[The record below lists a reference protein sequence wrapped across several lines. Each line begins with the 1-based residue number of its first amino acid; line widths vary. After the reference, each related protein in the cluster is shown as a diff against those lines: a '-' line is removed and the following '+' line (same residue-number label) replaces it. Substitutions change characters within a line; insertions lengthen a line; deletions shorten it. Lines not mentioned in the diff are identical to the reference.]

1 MGPLSPVPEM
11 NPPSEIGDTL
21 LSAAALASDEIDS
34 TCDGGRLRPA
44 GLWRRAAR
52 NKAAVLGFVILGIFV
67 LLAIAAP
74 VLSGYDPALQN
85 LAEAFQPPSLQHLMG
100 TDNLG
105 RDVLTR
111 IMYGGRYTLA
121 IGVVAVAIA
130 TVIGV
135 PVGLISGYYGGA
147 ADMIIQRITDIL
159 LAFNPFLL
167 ALILVAVFGVGVV
180 SVTIAAG
187 IGVVPQFI
195 RIARAQALSIR
206 ETDYVAAATN
216 FGEGSVA
223 ILWHHVLPNSL
234 TPIIVYATLSAG
246 TTILVAAGLGFLGLG
261 VQPPTPEWGS
271 MLGAARAYIFHAPL
285 EMTFPGL
292 AIFLAVLS
300 FNLIGDGLRD
310 ALDPDLR

>member
-1 MGPLSPVPEM
+1 MSPPGEISDFVLSSV
-11 NPPSEIGDTL
+11 TV
-21 LSAAALASDEIDS
+21 ASDAADD
-34 TCDGGRLRPA
+34 TYDQVGAPRA

-52 NKAAVLGFVILGIFV
+52 NKAAVLGFAILAIFV
-67 LLAIAAP
+67 FLAIAAP
-74 VLSGYDPALQN
+74 VLSGYNPANQN
-85 LAEAFQPPSLQHLMG
+85 LAEAFQSPSLQHLLG

-121 IGVVAVAIA
+121 IGVVAVVIAIA
-130 TVIGV
+130 IGV
-135 PVGLISGYYGGA
+135 PVGLVSGYYGGA
-147 ADMIIQRITDIL
+147 ADMIIQRIADIL
-159 LAFNPFLL
+159 LSFNPFLL

-180 SVTIAAG
+180 SVTVAAG

-206 ETDYVAAATN
+206 ETDYVDAAVN

-223 ILWHHVLPNSL
+223 ILLRHVLPNSL
-234 TPIIVYATLSAG
+234 TPIIVYATLSVG

>member
-1 MGPLSPVPEM
+1 MTSRSALRSLAERADDPDSRYDRVR
-11 NPPSEIGDTL
+11 PPRAGI
-21 LSAAALASDEIDS
+21 
-34 TCDGGRLRPA
+34 LR
-44 GLWRRAAR
+44 RIAR

-67 LLAIAAP
+67 FLAIAAP
-74 VLSGYDPALQN
+74 ALSGYNPTAQN
-85 LAEAFQPPSLQHLMG
+85 LAEAFQPPSAQHLLG
-100 TDNLG
+100 TDYLG

-135 PVGLISGYYGGA
+135 PVGVISGYFGGA
-147 ADMIIQRITDIL
+147 ADMVIQRIADIL
-159 LAFNPFLL
+159 LSFNSFLL
-167 ALILVAVFGVGVV
+167 ALILVAVFGVGAV

-206 ETDYVAAATN
+206 ETDYVRAAVN
-216 FGEGSVA
+216 FGEGSLA
-223 ILWHHVLPNSL
+223 ILWRHLLPNSL

-261 VQPPTPEWGS
+261 VQPPTAEWGS
-271 MLGAARAYIFHAPL
+271 MLGSARAYIFHSPL